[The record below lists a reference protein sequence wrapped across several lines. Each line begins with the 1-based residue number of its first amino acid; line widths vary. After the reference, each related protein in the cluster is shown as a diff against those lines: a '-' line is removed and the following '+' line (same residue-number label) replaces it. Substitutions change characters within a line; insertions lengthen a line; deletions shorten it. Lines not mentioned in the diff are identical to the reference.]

1 MQANAIK
8 PKLLIAWDLTKTTFN
23 QWIDDKCPRLGAAL
37 AYYTMFSLAP
47 MLVIA
52 IAVAGFVF
60 GEEAARGEIVGQ
72 LRSLV
77 GETGGRAIESLLRS
91 VNEPS
96 AGILATIVGVV
107 TFLVGAT
114 TAFVELQDSLNT
126 VWGVQPKPGRGVM
139 GLLRDRLLSF
149 AMLIAIGFLL
159 MVSLVMSAATSALSG
174 FLGSRVPGLNYLAQ
188 TLNIVLSLA
197 IVTAL
202 FAMVFKVL
210 PDVKLAWRDVWI
222 GAVATGVL
230 FTIGK
235 YLIGLYL
242 GRSSVASAYGAAG
255 SIAVLLLW
263 IYFSA
268 QLILLGAEFTQVYAD
283 RFGTRVVPA
292 DNAEWMADFYARL
305 RGGQGDGPE
314 ADRRAAREPRIRIK
328 PLPGSHRT

>member
-1 MQANAIK
+1 
-8 PKLLIAWDLTKTTFN
+8 
-23 QWIDDKCPRLGAAL
+23 
-37 AYYTMFSLAP
+37 
-47 MLVIA
+47 V
-52 IAVAGFVF
+52 
-60 GEEAARGEIVGQ
+60 
-72 LRSLV
+72 
-77 GETGGRAIESLLRS
+77 
-91 VNEPS
+91 
-96 AGILATIVGVV
+96 ATIVGVI

-174 FLGSRVPGLNYLAQ
+174 FLGSHVPGLNYLAQ

-305 RGGQGDGPE
+305 RGGQGDGE
-314 ADRRAAREPRIRIK
+314 ADRRAGKEPRIRIK
-328 PLPGSHRT
+328 PLPTNHRT

>member
-1 MQANAIK
+1 
-8 PKLLIAWDLTKTTFN
+8 
-23 QWIDDKCPRLGAAL
+23 
-37 AYYTMFSLAP
+37 
-47 MLVIA
+47 
-52 IAVAGFVF
+52 VF

-96 AGILATIVGVV
+96 AGIVATIVGVI

-328 PLPGSHRT
+328 PLPTNHRT